1 MNVKERGLPD
11 RKGRTS
17 RPRSHFEGE
26 IRMNFAGK
34 IVLVTGGSRGIGRAI
49 VQQFAE
55 RGARVAVHYHS
66 NLAAAEA
73 TMASLPGGPHLI
85 VQADMKD
92 AAGLEAMVNTVAAQM
107 GRLDIL
113 VNNAGIFEDHPVA
126 ETSYEDWQ
134 ASWQRVI
141 ETNLIGAANASY
153 CAARVMMKQEGNGRI
168 VNVSSRGAFRGEPLG
183 PAYGA
188 SKAGMNAM
196 GQSLAKYLAPFNIF
210 VGTVAPGFV
219 ETDMAADHL
228 AGPEGDGIRT
238 QSPLNRVAKPE
249 EVAYAVLFLASD
261 GAEFMTGAIIDV
273 NGASYLRT

>member
-1 MNVKERGLPD
+1 M
-11 RKGRTS
+11 
-17 RPRSHFEGE
+17 
-26 IRMNFAGK
+26 MNFTNK
-34 IVLVTGGSRGIGRAI
+34 VVLVTGGSRGIGRAI
-49 VQQFAE
+49 AQQYAE

-66 NLAAAEA
+66 NLTAAEA
-73 TMASLPGGPHLI
+73 TRRNLPGGPHLI

-92 AAGLEAMVNTVAAQM
+92 AAGVEAMINKVAAEM

-113 VNNAGIFEDHPVA
+113 VNNAGIYEDHPVA
-126 ETSYEDWQ
+126 KTSYADWQ

-153 CAARVMMKQEGNGRI
+153 CAARVMMKQGQGRI
-168 VNVSSRGAFRGEPLG
+168 INVSSRGAFRGEPTG

-219 ETDMAADHL
+219 ETEMAADHL
-228 AGPEGDGIRT
+228 SGPEGDGIRA

-249 EVAYAVLFLASD
+249 EVAYAVLFLASE

>member
-1 MNVKERGLPD
+1 MMEFTNKV
-11 RKGRTS
+11 
-17 RPRSHFEGE
+17 
-26 IRMNFAGK
+26 
-34 IVLVTGGSRGIGRAI
+34 VLVTGGSRGIGRAI
-49 VQQFAE
+49 AQQFAQQ
-55 RGARVAVHYHS
+55 GARVAVHYHS
-66 NLAAAEA
+66 NLAAAEETKA
-73 TMASLPGGPHLI
+73 GLPGGPHLI

-92 AAGLEAMVNTVAAQM
+92 AAGIQTMVETVAKEM

-113 VNNAGIFEDHPVA
+113 VNNAGIFEDHPIADTGYA
-126 ETSYEDWQ
+126 EWQ
-134 ASWQRVI
+134 ASWQRVL

-153 CAARVMMKQEGNGRI
+153 CAARVMMEQEGNGRI

-219 ETDMAADHL
+219 QTDMAADFL
-228 AGPEGDGIRT
+228 AGPEGDGVRQ

-249 EVAYAVLFLASD
+249 EVAYAVLFLASE